1 MNKKIIVAAVAAAV
15 ATPIVASAD
24 ATMYGQVRV
33 ATQYAKRT
41 SQINSAGDSVNRD
54 SWGMADQV
62 SRLGVKGDED
72 LGNGL
77 KAIYQLEFGV
87 DVGDGYGK
95 SSFWSQRNSYVGLS
109 GGFGTFLAGKHDTP
123 YKISTGKLD
132 FFADTAADA
141 DNPTNGTGF
150 GSTNVYNAQ
159 GVGLFDSRRADG
171 AIAYVSP
178 SLAGFTFAGAVLQ
191 HTTDPFGGSNP
202 PTGTPKATDFEGAYS
217 LAGLYSNGPWFAS
230 LAYEHISLKALAG
243 VPESANVPKDAKW
256 RLGLGI
262 LDLNNFSAAFIYE
275 NHDVADRNLD
285 GGKSKYKSWQLSAAY
300 DFGNSRVK
308 AMYGDFN
315 GNADG
320 TTNFGLTQLGE
331 NLSDFKTW
339 AIGLQHNLSKRTD
352 VQVLYRAKELKSYGG
367 FKSAPNDDV
376 FAVQLDHSF

>member
-15 ATPIVASAD
+15 ATPMVASAD

-41 SQINSAGDSVNRD
+41 SQINSSGDSVNRD

-95 SSFWSQRNSYVGLS
+95 GDFWSQRNSYVGLS

-123 YKISTGKLD
+123 FKISTGKLD

-141 DNPTNGTGF
+141 DNDGF
-150 GSTNVYNAQ
+150 GSTNTYNPR
-159 GVGLFDSRRADG
+159 GVGLFDSRRANG

-178 SLAGFTFAGAVLQ
+178 SLAGFTFAGAVIQ
-191 HTTDPFGGSNP
+191 HGTDPFGGSNP
-202 PTGTPKATDFEGAYS
+202 ATGTPKATDFAGAYS
-217 LAGLYSNGPWFAS
+217 LAGMYSNGPWFAA
-230 LAYEHISLKALAG
+230 LAYENIDPKALLG
-243 VPESANVPKDAKW
+243 IPGSANVPKDKKW

-262 LDLNNFSAAFIYE
+262 LDLNNFSAAFVYE
-275 NHDVADRNLD
+275 NHDIADRNFD
-285 GGKSKYKSWQLSAAY
+285 GGKSKAKSWQLSAAY

-320 TTNFGLTQLGE
+320 GLGVTQLGE
-331 NLSDFKTW
+331 NISDFKTW

-352 VQVLYRAKELKSYGG
+352 VQLLYRAKDLKSYNGI
-367 FKSAPNDDV
+367 KTAPNDDV
-376 FAVQLDHSF
+376 FALQLDHSF